1 MSMRR
6 LLVVQ
11 QEVAENTHHEDAGFT
26 ESHGTNEIN
35 NARSTSRLAAVGRVP
50 RIARQEHTLRVSSL
64 AG

>member
-11 QEVAENTHHEDAGFT
+11 QEVAENTYHEDAGFT

-35 NARSTSRLAAVGRVP
+35 NARSTSRLAEAGRSAD
-50 RIARQEHTLRVSSL
+50 ARMPPRVSVISVPP
-64 AG
+64 